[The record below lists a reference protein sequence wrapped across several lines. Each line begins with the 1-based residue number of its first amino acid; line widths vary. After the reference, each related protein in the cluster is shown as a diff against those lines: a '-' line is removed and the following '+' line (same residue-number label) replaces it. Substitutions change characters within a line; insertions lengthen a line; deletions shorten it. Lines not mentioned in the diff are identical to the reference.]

1 MSVRVS
7 KQMLAAM
14 LEHFWSLETSSGST
28 KFYGNV
34 NRMEHLCRKVA
45 ILVRDFERIK
55 KSYLEKIL
63 KNGF

>member
-1 MSVRVS
+1 
-7 KQMLAAM
+7 MLVVM
-14 LEHFWSLETSSGST
+14 LEYFWFFEISFGSI

-34 NRMEHLCRKVA
+34 NRMEYLCRKVV